1 MSHVSEAIEA
11 IRLELPQETHLIAV
25 SKTHPVE
32 LIKDAY
38 AIGQRDFGEN
48 KAQEMTAKHEALPA
62 DIRWHMIGHLQT
74 NKVKY
79 IAPYVYM
86 IHSIDSLHL
95 LEAVNKEAAKNGR
108 VIKCL
113 LQVHVAKEETKF
125 GLSPEGL
132 NELLDAFGS
141 ADLKNVEI
149 CGLMGMATNTDDDKE
164 VETEFAEIKSLF
176 DNAKARFFTT
186 DDRFSEISMGMSG
199 DYQIAVRNGSTMV
212 RIGSGIFGARD
223 YSKKD

>member
-95 LEAVNKEAAKNGR
+95 LE
-108 VIKCL
+108 

-176 DNAKARFFTT
+176 DNAKARFFAT